1 MITDRI
7 VDRIV
12 QLEVMLMFM
21 IFNADQARVVA
32 DFEGAVQCTSGGI
45 DTKICVIGFRYR
57 VDYFGRGE
65 DRLSSTYFELKSK
78 RRLLFLVNA
87 SYKPSACNNG
97 SLCY

>member
-32 DFEGAVQCTSGGI
+32 DFEGAVQCTSELIHKFASLALGI
-45 DTKICVIGFRYR
+45 
-57 VDYFGRGE
+57 E
-65 DRLSSTYFELKSK
+65 STILAEERTDFPLTFELKKKAAFSCQRK
-78 RRLLFLVNA
+78 LQA
-87 SYKPSACNNG
+87 KCMQ
-97 SLCY
+97 

>member
-1 MITDRI
+1 
-7 VDRIV
+7 
-12 QLEVMLMFM
+12 MFM

-32 DFEGAVQCTSGGI
+32 DFEGAVQCTSELIQKFASLALGI
-45 DTKICVIGFRYR
+45 
-57 VDYFGRGE
+57 E
-65 DRLSSTYFELKSK
+65 STILAEERTDFPLLLNSK